1 MVELDEEPL
10 ETLLAEY
17 DCEIEIQ
24 AGVEGQAL
32 VGLVEAKA
40 EGPDVPRI
48 APGPSLGVPEVRCGH
63 AGVRYSCDRGKV
75 REEKIPTTD
84 GIRFVGV
91 PIVLILN
98 LAASTLIEK
107 KKSQRNV
114 TSRTWFWAAES
125 G

>member
-17 DCEIEIQ
+17 NCELEIQ

-48 APGPSLGVPEVRCGH
+48 APGPSLGASEVRCGH

-75 REEKIPTTD
+75 REEGVPTTD

-91 PIVLILN
+91 PILILN
-98 LAASTLIEK
+98 LAASTLIK
-107 KKSQRNV
+107 KKKNLNE
-114 TSRTWFWAAES
+114 T
-125 G
+125 